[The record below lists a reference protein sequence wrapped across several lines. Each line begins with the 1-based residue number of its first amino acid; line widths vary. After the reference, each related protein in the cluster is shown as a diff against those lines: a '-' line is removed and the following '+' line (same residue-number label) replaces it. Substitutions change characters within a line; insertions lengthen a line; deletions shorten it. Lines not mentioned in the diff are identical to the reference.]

1 MTFLEALPWVG
12 VALLGVFLSSL
23 FSGMETGVYCVN
35 RLRLRVRADRGETG
49 ARLLQREMDR
59 EQRLLSTLLI
69 GNNLANY
76 IGTLGVAAIMTGMQL
91 PEWQAILLNAAVLT
105 PLLFVF
111 GETLPKELFRAE
123 ADRLTPSLAPTL
135 LVSRLLATVSLV
147 LPVVRLFGE
156 AIRRVTGARAGGL
169 ASERERVAALLHEGA
184 RFGLLSESQTT
195 IAERVLAMRGLRAG
209 DEMTPWSRAT
219 TVGADWSRSQVERRF
234 ARGGHSMA
242 PVVNRSGRVV
252 GVLDV
257 ADVWRRPDAGVRD
270 LMRPALFLDA
280 DTPLPGAIVAL
291 REDDNELAVVRQR
304 KRPVGVVTMK
314 DLIEP
319 VTGELHAY

>member
-1 MTFLEALPWVG
+1 MTIVDFLPWIG
-12 VALLGVFLSSL
+12 VALLGLALSSL

-35 RLRLRVRADRGETG
+35 RLRLRVRADRGDAG
-49 ARLLQREMDR
+49 ARLLQHEI
-59 EQRLLSTLLI
+59 ENQQRVLSTLLI
-69 GNNLANY
+69 GNNIANY
-76 IGTLGVAAIMTGMQL
+76 MGSLGVAAIMSGFEL
-91 PEWQAILLNAAVLT
+91 AEWEAILLNAGVLT

-111 GETLPKELFRAE
+111 GETLPKEFFRAE
-123 ADRLTPSLAPTL
+123 ADRVTPRLSPVL
-135 LVSRLLATVSLV
+135 LVTRLLTTVSLA
-147 LPVVRLFGE
+147 LPVVRLFGDLV
-156 AIRRVTGARAGGL
+156 RRLTSAPPGGL
-169 ASERERVAALLHEGA
+169 TSERERVAALLHEGA

-195 IAERVLAMRGLRAG
+195 IAERVLAMRGVRVG
-209 DEMTPWSRAT
+209 DEMTPWPRAT
-219 TVGADWSRSQVERRF
+219 TVGADWSRSQVEQRF

-242 PVVNRSGRVV
+242 PVVDQAGTVV

-257 ADVWRRPDAGVRD
+257 ADVWRRPGAGVRE

-319 VTGELHAY
+319 VTGELHAF